1 MAVVANTQDD
11 WDHTIKVSVC
21 CFIGLT
27 SAFPLLVTAVA
38 VCTLLL
44 AFCGAINKTNQILP
58 TRNSLLRTITHNV
71 LLVLRSIHMPMLNEL
86 AKHR

>member
-1 MAVVANTQDD
+1 MAVVANKQDD
-11 WDHTIKVSVC
+11 WDHTIKVSAC

-44 AFCGAINKTNQILP
+44 ALCGVIIKTNHLP
-58 TRNSLLRTITHNV
+58 DE
-71 LLVLRSIHMPMLNEL
+71 EL
-86 AKHR
+86 STPYYYS